1 MCVVEDVKI
10 LAGKTGIIFHPV
22 NVRWIAGSILRH
34 TVRASNPD
42 AGKFTYVSVNF
53 ANGSC

>member
-1 MCVVEDVKI
+1 MSVVEDVKI
-10 LAGKTGIIFHPV
+10 LAGKTGIIFHSV
-22 NVRWIAGSILRH
+22 NVRWVAGSILRH